1 MTIVKKLSNN
11 CLDFI
16 KDNTSIS
23 EENLEKIHYGIQVI
37 LLTIT
42 KDILLL
48 TTAYLLGVL
57 KYTIIAV
64 MIFGLLRTF
73 TSGVH
78 SNSTFQCIIYCYT
91 FFLGNVYLSLNLS
104 LNTILK
110 SIIFAISFILI
121 LLYAP
126 GDTEERPLVSKKIR
140 RNLKIKSAILVI
152 IFYITILFIENNV
165 YSNLITFSIFE
176 VSLVITPIAYK
187 FFGKKRDNYK
197 NI

>member
-37 LLTIT
+37 LLTIS
-42 KDILLL
+42 KDILLF
-48 TTAYLLGVL
+48 TTAYLLGIL

-64 MIFGLLRTF
+64 IVFGILRTF
-73 TSGVH
+73 ASGVH
-78 SNSTFQCIIYCYT
+78 ANSTLQCIIYGYT
-91 FFLGNVYLSLNLS
+91 FFLCNVYLSLNLS

-110 SIIFAISFILI
+110 SIIFAISLILI
-121 LLYAP
+121 ILYAP
-126 GDTEERPLVSKKIR
+126 ADTEERPLVSKKSR
-140 RNLKIKSAILVI
+140 RILKIKSIIVVI
-152 IFYITILFIENNV
+152 VFYISTLLIKTDV
-165 YSNLITFSIFE
+165 YCNLITFSILE
-176 VSLVITPIAYK
+176 GSLVITPIVYK
-187 FFGKKRDNYK
+187 LLGKKHNNYK